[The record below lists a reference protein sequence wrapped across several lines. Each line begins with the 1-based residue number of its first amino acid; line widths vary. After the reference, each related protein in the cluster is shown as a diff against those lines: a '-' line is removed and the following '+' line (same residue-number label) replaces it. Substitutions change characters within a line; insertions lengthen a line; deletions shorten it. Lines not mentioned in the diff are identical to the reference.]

1 MTGVGVLKNR
11 ILRWFYSNQREED
24 VAQHLT
30 SGCDQQPLVW
40 TTMKT
45 LARAVVLLALSAS
58 CLTAQRL
65 QMRLVTS
72 GYAWQRQ
79 DTVDQSSQHL
89 FGYQTVQLSLAGT
102 DLSFHT
108 YLQGFND
115 FSGPLKNEGLVRLYN
130 LYFKWTNIAQIGDI
144 SVGRQAI
151 YAGVGS
157 GTIDGGT
164 AAVRLFDSRLKLL
177 GYYGS
182 LAAPQQ
188 KAKLI
193 SDAKDNYMT
202 GAQVVGSPVEFAQL
216 SVSYVNKHIQREAYV
231 AMRRDSLFNPFPVE
245 INPTASA
252 EQYVSGDLNVDYNT
266 LISAYLRYDYD
277 LNLGKDARFQFF
289 TRVKPFESLDVGFL
303 KPLGFTAEYLQREP
317 RLSFNS
323 IFWVFAYNTLK
334 DYELGGEYAITPVWQ
349 VFAKYGSVSYGDDD
363 SKRVTVGANGD
374 HVSISLTRNTGY
386 AGQLSAAS
394 ANFGY
399 PLYQNKLMPTIMV
412 SYARYKLGEGA
423 TQLDDAL
430 SLALGV
436 VYRPIPVISF
446 DTQAQWIQNK
456 IYKNDL
462 RLFLRVS
469 YLFSQQLGIF

>member
-1 MTGVGVLKNR
+1 
-11 ILRWFYSNQREED
+11 
-24 VAQHLT
+24 
-30 SGCDQQPLVW
+30 
-40 TTMKT
+40 MKT
-45 LARAVVLLALSAS
+45 LARATVLLTLSVS
-58 CLTAQRL
+58 CLMAQRL

-102 DLSFHT
+102 NLSFHT

-130 LYFKWTNIAQIGDI
+130 LYFKWTNIADIAEI
-144 SVGRQAI
+144 SVGRQPI
-151 YAGVGS
+151 YAGVGT

-164 AAVRLFDSRLKLL
+164 AGLKLFDSRLKLM

-182 LAAPQQ
+182 LAAPHQ
-188 KAKLI
+188 KAELI
-193 SDAKDNYMT
+193 SHAKDNYMT
-202 GAQVVGSPVEFAQL
+202 GVQLVGSPLEFAQV

-231 AMRRDSLFNPFPVE
+231 AMRRDTLFNPYPVE
-245 INPTASA
+245 IKPTATA
-252 EQYVSGDLNVDYNT
+252 EQYLSGDINVDYGT
-266 LISAYLRYDYD
+266 AISAYVRYDYD
-277 LNLGKDARFQFF
+277 LNLDQDSRFQFF
-289 TRVKPFESLDVGFL
+289 TRVRPFESLDVKIL
-303 KPLGFTAEYLQREP
+303 RPLGITAEYLQREP

-334 DYELGGEYAITPVWQ
+334 EYEVGGEYAITPIWQ

-386 AGQLSAAS
+386 AGELSAAS

-399 PLYQNKLMPTIMV
+399 PLYENKLMPTVMV
-412 SYARYKLGEGA
+412 SYARYKLGESA
-423 TQLDDAL
+423 NQLDDAL

-456 IYKNDL
+456 IYKNDV

>member
-1 MTGVGVLKNR
+1 
-11 ILRWFYSNQREED
+11 
-24 VAQHLT
+24 
-30 SGCDQQPLVW
+30 
-40 TTMKT
+40 MKI
-45 LARAVVLLALSAS
+45 LARVAVLLALSAS
-58 CLTAQRL
+58 TLMAQRL

-79 DTVDQSSQHL
+79 DQSSQHL
-89 FGYQTVQLSLAGT
+89 FGYQTIQLSLAGT
-102 DLSFHT
+102 NLSFHT

-115 FSGPLKNEGLVRLYN
+115 FSGPLKNDGLLRLYN
-130 LYFKWTNIAQIGDI
+130 LYVKWTNIANLADI

-151 YAGVGS
+151 YAGVGA

-164 AAVRLFDSRLKLL
+164 AAVKLFDSRLKLM

-193 SDAKDNYMT
+193 DNASDNYMT
-202 GAQVVGSPVEFAQL
+202 GAQLVGSPVEFARL
-216 SVSYVNKHIQREAYV
+216 SVSYVNKHIQREAYT
-231 AMRRDSLFNPFPVE
+231 AIRRDSLFNPFAVE
-245 INPTASA
+245 ITPTATA
-252 EQYVSGDLNVDYNT
+252 EQYVSGDLNVDYRT
-266 LISAYLRYDYD
+266 AISAYVRYDYD
-277 LNLGKDARFQFF
+277 LNLDKDSRFQFF
-289 TRVKPFESLDVGFL
+289 TRVKPFESLDVDIL
-303 KPLGFTAEYLQREP
+303 KPLGFTAESLRREP

-334 DYELGGEYAITPVWQ
+334 EYELGGEYAITPVWQ
-349 VFAKYGSVSYGDDD
+349 VFAKYGSVSYGDED
-363 SKRVTVGANGD
+363 SKRITVGANGD
-374 HVSISLTRNTGY
+374 HVSVSLTRNTGY

-399 PLYQNKLMPTIMV
+399 PLYENKLVPTVMV
-412 SYARYKLGEGA
+412 SYAQYKLGEGA
-423 TQLDDAL
+423 TQLDNAL

-436 VYRPIPVISF
+436 VYRPLPVVSL
-446 DTQAQWIQNK
+446 DTQAQWIENK

-462 RLFLRVS
+462 RLFIRVS

>member
-1 MTGVGVLKNR
+1 
-11 ILRWFYSNQREED
+11 
-24 VAQHLT
+24 
-30 SGCDQQPLVW
+30 
-40 TTMKT
+40 MKT
-45 LARAVVLLALSAS
+45 LARAAVLLTLSVS

-102 DLSFHT
+102 NLSFHT

-115 FSGPLKNEGLVRLYN
+115 FSGPLKNEGLLRVYN
-130 LYFKWTNIAQIGDI
+130 LYFKWTNIRDI
-144 SVGRQAI
+144 ADLSVGRQAI
-151 YAGVGS
+151 YAGVGT
-157 GTIDGGT
+157 GTIDGGS
-164 AAVRLFDSRLKLL
+164 AALRLFDSRLKLL

-188 KAKLI
+188 KFKLI
-193 SDAKDNYMT
+193 DNPTDNYMT
-202 GAQVVGSPVEFAQL
+202 GAQLVGSPVEFAQL
-216 SVSYVNKHIQREAYV
+216 SVSYVNKHLQREAYV

-245 INPTASA
+245 IRPTASS
-252 EQYVSGDLNVDYNT
+252 EQYVSGDLSVDYHT
-266 LISAYLRYDYD
+266 LLSAYVRYDYD
-277 LNLGKDARFQFF
+277 VNLAKDSRFQLF
-289 TRVKPFESLDVGFL
+289 TRVKPFASLDVGIL
-303 KPLGFTAEYLQREP
+303 RPLGITAEYLRREP

-334 DYELGGEYAITPVWQ
+334 EYELGGEYEISPIWQ
-349 VFAKYGSVSYGDDD
+349 VFAKYGSLSYGDDD
-363 SKRVTVGANGD
+363 SKRITVGANGD

-399 PLYQNKLMPTIMV
+399 PLYQNKLMPTVMV
-412 SYARYKLGEGA
+412 SYAQYKLGEGA
-423 TQLDDAL
+423 SQLDNAF

-436 VYRPIPVISF
+436 VYRPIPVVSV

-469 YLFSQQLGIF
+469 YLFSQQLGIS